1 MSLSLSLFAPLVG
14 ESFTL
19 QAADGF
25 VEAELLSAQPGHP
38 APGGAPEPF
47 SLLWRGPQAPQL
59 QQGMHVVAHPAMEP
73 AEIFLVPVGV
83 DADGTQYQ
91 AIFS

>member
-1 MSLSLSLFAPLVG
+1 MALSLELLAPLVG
-14 ESFTL
+14 DTFTL

-25 VEAELLSAQPGHP
+25 IEAELVGAEPGQ
-38 APGGAPEPF
+38 AVPGGAPEPF
-47 SLLWRGPQAPQL
+47 SLLWRGPKAPQL
-59 QQGMHVVAHPAMEP
+59 QQGMHVVAHPAIEP

-83 DADGTQYQ
+83 DADGTLYE